1 MICISIGDYGLDACR
16 KALKR
21 CEKYRK
27 QFPDL
32 VAEIRL
38 DLCGLCGDEVHELF
52 SGSKLTLIAPCM
64 QRSSH
69 PCETAGLAGAAYG
82 DVNVFFFL
90 NL

>member
-21 CEKYRK
+21 CEKYRR

-38 DLCGLCGDEVHELF
+38 DLCGLGEDEVHELF
-52 SGSKLTLIAPCM
+52 SGSRIPLIATCRPCCAAAGP
-64 QRSSH
+64 RSYSRS
-69 PCETAGLAGAAYG
+69 TITR
-82 DVNVFFFL
+82 
-90 NL
+90 